1 MFHEDPVGEAADG
14 CRDADGAG
22 AGDVAHVV
30 SLLDPEQLEVA
41 PERGGAVVH
50 PALVDGGHDV
60 EQDLPHVRAR
70 VVQELELLVA
80 DAVHGHGARLGDGME
95 DLPEGLPVLGGVGR
109 VALHTAEGLRY
120 RLEGAGRRRTV
131 SLRMEGAER
140 VARQRLLFGER
151 AACVS
156 VVEEARVGDRVGGEA
171 RAGL

>member
-1 MFHEDPVGEAADG
+1 MERSALRTRAAADFAHVVDNEAARVGGAAGKQVAHVRAAVFHEDPVGEAADG

-70 VVQELELLVA
+70 VV
-80 DAVHGHGARLGDGME
+80 
-95 DLPEGLPVLGGVGR
+95 
-109 VALHTAEGLRY
+109 
-120 RLEGAGRRRTV
+120 
-131 SLRMEGAER
+131 
-140 VARQRLLFGER
+140 
-151 AACVS
+151 
-156 VVEEARVGDRVGGEA
+156 
-171 RAGL
+171 